1 MATSSTGSRAGSDD
15 AFGHGTGRGC
25 EVPATERGRSA
36 ADQRRSTPS
45 VCVGW
50 SRYVRP
56 SSFVAGRITRPAK
69 GFAGRVVRTSL
80 RGPDVSRP
88 LGNGSARV
96 SFQRRRGVVS
106 KRPTELLR
114 RGRPTRPARR
124 SAGRV
129 AAAASASELGGAYR
143 DQSAADQRESA
154 SSDGVEWS
162 RYVRPSSFVAGRPT
176 RPARRAGGRV
186 AAAASASELGGA
198 YRDQSA
204 GDQRESASS
213 DGVEWS
219 RYVRPSSFVA
229 GRPTRPAKPAGG
241 RAAEFLR
248 RIETSRQ
255 GLSAGRPPA
264 GAQSGLDTSDRAPS
278 SPVGLLDQ
286 RRVRRL
292 LDQRSGVS
300 RCRRGRGC
308 RSCRPRRRGRGC
320 GG

>member
-176 RPARRAGGRV
+176 RPA
-186 AAAASASELGGA
+186 
-198 YRDQSA
+198 
-204 GDQRESASS
+204 
-213 DGVEWS
+213 
-219 RYVRPSSFVA
+219 
-229 GRPTRPAKPAGG
+229 KPAGG